1 MPRLTLLLAGLA
13 LVGGAADN
21 PPASAEPRLRRVGI
35 VGLDTSHVVAFTQT
49 LNRGPK
55 QAADGPKFAG
65 FRVVA
70 AYPPG
75 SPDIASSVSRIPEYT
90 AKLRALDVEIVGS
103 LAELCAKV
111 DCVLL
116 ETNDGRVHLE
126 QLRPILQAR
135 RPVFVDKPLAA
146 SLPDVLRMQAEARAA
161 GVPMFC
167 SSSLR
172 FGQGTV
178 AVRGGSVGP
187 VREATTFSPVHLEP
201 THPDLYW
208 YGVHGCESL
217 YAVMGV
223 GCRSVRRGLTAD
235 GRIEVVGDWGDGRK
249 GVFQEENGKTRKGY
263 GGVARGPRGEAVI
276 GTYDGYDPLLAEVIA
291 FFRTGRPP
299 VSDAETL
306 ELYTF
311 MSAADESKRQGG
323 AEVKLAD
330 VLARAQ
336 AALAK

>member
-1 MPRLTLLLAGLA
+1 MPRLPLLVMLFGLPLAA
-13 LVGGAADN
+13 
-21 PPASAEPRLRRVGI
+21 AEPSSPPPRKVGI

-55 QAADGPKFAG
+55 VAADAPKFAG

-70 AYPPG
+70 AYAPG
-75 SPDIASSVSRIPEYT
+75 SPDIASSVARVPEYT
-90 AKLRALDVEIVGS
+90 AKVRALGVEIVPTIE
-103 LAELCAKV
+103 ELCAKV

-116 ETNDGRVHLE
+116 ESNDGRVHLE
-126 QLRPILQAR
+126 QLRPILKAR
-135 RPVFVDKPLAA
+135 KPVFVDKPLAA

-172 FGQGTV
+172 FGAGTV
-178 AVRGGSVGP
+178 AVRGGSLGL
-187 VREATTFSPVHLEP
+187 VRGAETFSPVHLEP

-223 GCRSVRRGLTAD
+223 GCRTVRRGLTDD
-235 GRIEVVGDWGDGRK
+235 GKIEVVGDWGEGRQ
-249 GVFQEENGKTRKGY
+249 GVFREENGKSRKGY
-263 GGVARGPRGEAVI
+263 GGLARGAKDEAAV
-276 GTYDGYDPLLAEVIA
+276 GSYDGYDPLLAEVVA
-291 FFRTGRPP
+291 FFRTGKPP
-299 VSDAETL
+299 VSAEETL

-311 MSAADESKRQGG
+311 MSAADESKRQNG

-330 VLARAQ
+330 VLARAK
-336 AALAK
+336 AELNK

>member
-1 MPRLTLLLAGLA
+1 MPRLPLLALLLGLS
-13 LVGGAADN
+13 LRAAD
-21 PPASAEPRLRRVGI
+21 PSAEPPRKVGI
-35 VGLDTSHVVAFTQT
+35 VGLDTSHAVAFTQT

-55 QAADGPKFAG
+55 VAADAPKFAG

-70 AYPPG
+70 AYAPG
-75 SPDIASSVSRIPEYT
+75 SPDIASSVARVPEYT
-90 AKLRALDVEIVGS
+90 AKVRALGVEIVPS
-103 LAELCAKV
+103 IAELCTKV

-116 ETNDGRVHLE
+116 ESNDGRVHLE
-126 QLRPILQAR
+126 QLRAILKAR
-135 RPVFVDKPLAA
+135 KPVFVDKPLAA

-172 FGQGTV
+172 FGAGTR
-178 AVRGGSVGP
+178 AVQGGSLGP
-187 VREATTFSPVHLEP
+187 VRAASTFSPAHLEP

-223 GCRSVRRGLTAD
+223 GCRTVRRGLTAD
-235 GRIEVVGDWGDGRK
+235 GKIEVVGDWGDGRQ

-263 GGVARGPRGEAVI
+263 GGMARGPKGEAAV
-276 GTYDGYDPLLAEVIA
+276 GTYDGYDPLLAEVVA
-291 FFRTGRPP
+291 FFRTGKAP
-299 VSDAETL
+299 VSDEETL

-311 MSAADESKRQGG
+311 MSAADESKRQNG
-323 AEVKLAD
+323 AEVRLAD
-330 VLARAQ
+330 VLDRACAEVARA
-336 AALAK
+336 K